1 MFDACE
7 VLMTYAVRD
16 LTQYDEFL
24 QVREVQQQ
32 IWGFTQGE
40 GLYPPMLKTAAENGG
55 TIIGAFDGPK
65 LIGFLF
71 GFLGLHADRRI
82 KLCSQTMGILPEYRN
97 KGVAATLKWAQ
108 RERVL
113 ANDIDLITWTYDP
126 LEAPNARLNLRT
138 LGGVARVYRQNIYGE
153 NFGALSTGLP
163 TDRFL
168 VEWWLKSDRV
178 QQRHDRTA
186 VEPIGID
193 SPIANACAGVTG
205 NRRITALDLN
215 LDAPIVRV
223 EIPNDLQAIK
233 KTNMA
238 LAQDWR
244 LKTRDLFE
252 AYFARGYEAI
262 DFVRAGEVWGP
273 ARATHNWYVL
283 QHAE

>member
-1 MFDACE
+1 MVF
-7 VLMTYAVRD
+7 AVRD
-16 LTQYDEFL
+16 LTKYEEFL

-55 TIIGAFDGPK
+55 TVIGAFDGAK
-65 LIGFLF
+65 MIGFLF
-71 GFLGLHADRRI
+71 GFIGLHADRRI

-108 RERVL
+108 RERAL
-113 ANDIDLITWTYDP
+113 ATEIDLITWTYDP
-126 LEAPNARLNLRT
+126 LEAPSARLNLHA
-138 LGGVARVYRQNIYGE
+138 LGGTAHVYKQNIYGE
-153 NFGALSTGLP
+153 NFGALGKGLP

-168 VEWWLKSDRV
+168 VEWWIKSDRV
-178 QQRHDRTA
+178 QQRHDRAA
-186 VEPIGID
+186 VEPIGVD
-193 SPIANACAGVTG
+193 SPIANACTGVTG
-205 NRRITALDLN
+205 DRRITAIDLN
-215 LDAPIVRV
+215 LDTPLIRV

-252 AYFARGYEAI
+252 AYFARGYEAV
-262 DFVRAGEVWGP
+262 DFVRAGEVWGA
-273 ARATHNWYVL
+273 ARAAHNWYVL
-283 QHAE
+283 RRSE

>member
-1 MFDACE
+1 MVF
-7 VLMTYAVRD
+7 AVRD
-16 LTQYDEFL
+16 LIHYDEFL

-55 TIIGAFDGPK
+55 TIIGAFDGGK
-65 LIGFLF
+65 MIGFLF
-71 GFLGLHADRRI
+71 GFLGLHTDRRL

-113 ANDIDLITWTYDP
+113 TNEIDLITWTYDP
-126 LEAPNARLNLRT
+126 LEAANARLNLRT
-138 LGGVARVYRQNIYGE
+138 LGGVARVYKQNVYGE
-153 NFGALSTGLP
+153 NFGALGKGLP

-168 VEWWLKSDRV
+168 VEWWIATERV
-178 QQRHDRTA
+178 QQRHDRA
-186 VEPIGID
+186 VVEPIGVD
-193 SPIANACAGVTG
+193 SPIVNACSGGTG
-205 NRRITALDLN
+205 DRHITAIDLT

-233 KTNMA
+233 QANMA

-252 AYFARGYEAI
+252 AYFSRGYEAI

-273 ARATHNWYVL
+273 ARAGHNWYVL
-283 QHAE
+283 RHVE

>member
-1 MFDACE
+1 MIF
-7 VLMTYAVRD
+7 AVRD
-16 LTQYDEFL
+16 LVKYEEFL

-55 TIIGAFDGPK
+55 TIIGAFDGGK

-71 GFLGLHADRRI
+71 GFLGLHPDRHL

-113 ANDIDLITWTYDP
+113 ANEIDLITWTYDP
-126 LEAPNARLNLRT
+126 LEAPNARLNLHT
-138 LGGVARVYRQNIYGE
+138 LGGVVRVYKQNIYGE
-153 NFGALSTGLP
+153 NFGALGKGLP
-163 TDRFL
+163 SDRFL
-168 VEWWLKSDRV
+168 VEWWIATERV
-178 QQRHDRTA
+178 QQRHDRAA
-186 VEPIGID
+186 VEPIGVD
-193 SPIANACAGVTG
+193 SPIANACTGVTG
-205 NRRITALDLN
+205 DRHITSIDLN

-233 KTNMA
+233 RSNMA
-238 LAQDWR
+238 LALDWR
-244 LKTRDLFE
+244 LKTRELFE
-252 AYFARGYEAI
+252 AYFARGYEVI

-273 ARATHNWYVL
+273 TRAARNWYVL
-283 QHAE
+283 QHVA

>member
-1 MFDACE
+1 MVF
-7 VLMTYAVRD
+7 AVRD
-16 LTQYDEFL
+16 LTKYDEFL
-24 QVREVQQQ
+24 QVREVQQH

-55 TIIGAFDGPK
+55 TIIGAFDGAK

-71 GFLGLHADRRI
+71 GFLGLHTDRRL

-153 NFGALSTGLP
+153 NFGALGKGLP

-168 VEWWLKSDRV
+168 VEWWIKSDRV
-178 QQRHDRTA
+178 QQRHDRAA
-186 VEPIGID
+186 VEPLGVD
-193 SPIANACAGVTG
+193 SPIANACSGVTG
-205 NRRITALDLN
+205 DRRITALDLN
-215 LDAPIVRV
+215 LDAPIIRA

-233 KTNMA
+233 KINIA

-244 LKTRDLFE
+244 ARTRDLFE
-252 AYFARGYEAI
+252 AYLARGYEAI

-273 ARATHNWYVL
+273 ARAAHNWYVL
-283 QHAE
+283 RHVE

>member
-1 MFDACE
+1 MVF
-7 VLMTYAVRD
+7 AVRD
-16 LTQYDEFL
+16 LTQYGEFL

-55 TIIGAFDGPK
+55 TIIGAFDGAK
-65 LIGFLF
+65 MIGFLF
-71 GFLGLHADRRI
+71 GFLGLHTDRQL

-113 ANDIDLITWTYDP
+113 ANEIDLITWTYDP
-126 LEAPNARLNLRT
+126 LEAPNARLNLHT
-138 LGGVARVYRQNIYGE
+138 LGGVARVYKENIYGE
-153 NFGALSTGLP
+153 NFGALGKGLP

-168 VEWWLKSDRV
+168 VEWWIASERV
-178 QQRHDRTA
+178 QQRHDRA
-186 VEPIGID
+186 VVEPLGVD
-193 SPIANACAGVTG
+193 SPIANACTGVTG
-205 NRRITALDLN
+205 DRHTTAIDLN
-215 LDAPIVRV
+215 LDAPIIRV

-233 KTNMA
+233 KANMT

-244 LKTRDLFE
+244 ARTRDLFE
-252 AYFARGYEAI
+252 AYFARSYKVI

-273 ARATHNWYVL
+273 ARAAHNWYVL
-283 QHAE
+283 QHSE

>member
-1 MFDACE
+1 MI
-7 VLMTYAVRD
+7 VAVRD
-16 LTQYDEFL
+16 LIKYDEFL

-32 IWGFTQGE
+32 IWGFTQSE

-55 TIIGAFDGPK
+55 TIIGAFDGGK

-71 GFLGLHADRRI
+71 GFVGLHTDRHL

-113 ANDIDLITWTYDP
+113 ANEIDLITWTYDP
-126 LEAPNARLNLRT
+126 LEAPNARLNLHT
-138 LGGVARVYRQNIYGE
+138 LGGVAHVYKQNIYGE
-153 NFGALSTGLP
+153 NFGALGKGLP

-168 VEWWLKSDRV
+168 VEWWIATERV
-178 QQRHDRTA
+178 QQRHDRAA
-186 VEPIGID
+186 VDPIGVD
-193 SPIANACAGVTG
+193 SPIVNACSGGTG
-205 NRRITALDLN
+205 DRHITSIDLN

-233 KTNMA
+233 QSNMA

-244 LKTRDLFE
+244 LKTRELFE
-252 AYFARGYEAI
+252 AYFARGYEVI
-262 DFVRAGEVWGP
+262 DFVRAGEVWG
-273 ARATHNWYVL
+273 ATRAVRNWYVL
-283 QHAE
+283 RHVA

>member
-1 MFDACE
+1 MIF
-7 VLMTYAVRD
+7 AVRD
-16 LTQYDEFL
+16 LTKYDEFL

-55 TIIGAFDGPK
+55 TIIGAFDGGQ

-71 GFLGLHADRRI
+71 GFLGLHDDRHL

-113 ANDIDLITWTYDP
+113 ANEIDLITWTYDP

-138 LGGVARVYRQNIYGE
+138 LGGVAHVYKQNIFGE
-153 NFGALSTGLP
+153 NFGALGKGLP
-163 TDRFL
+163 SDRFL
-168 VEWWLKSDRV
+168 VEWWIATERV
-178 QQRHDRTA
+178 RQRHDRIA
-186 VEPIGID
+186 VEPIGVD
-193 SPIANACAGVTG
+193 SPIVNACAGGTG
-205 NRRITALDLN
+205 DRRITALDLN
-215 LDAPIVRV
+215 LNAPIVRV

-238 LAQDWR
+238 LAQEWR
-244 LKTRDLFE
+244 MRTRELFE
-252 AYFARGYEAI
+252 AYFARGYEVI
-262 DFVRAGEVWGP
+262 DFVRVGEVWGETRA
-273 ARATHNWYVL
+273 ARNWYVL
-283 QHAE
+283 RHMA

>member
-1 MFDACE
+1 MI
-7 VLMTYAVRD
+7 YAVRD
-16 LTQYDEFL
+16 LTKYDEFL

-55 TIIGAFDGPK
+55 TIIGAFDGGK

-71 GFLGLHADRRI
+71 GFLGLHTDRHL

-113 ANDIDLITWTYDP
+113 ANEIDLITWTYDP

-138 LGGVARVYRQNIYGE
+138 LGGVAHVYKQNIYGE
-153 NFGALSTGLP
+153 NFGALGQGLP
-163 TDRFL
+163 SDRFV
-168 VEWWLKSDRV
+168 VEWWIATERV
-178 QQRHDRTA
+178 QQRHDRIA
-186 VEPIGID
+186 VEPIGVD
-193 SPIANACAGVTG
+193 SPIVNTCSGTTG
-205 NRRITALDLN
+205 ARHIESLALDL
-215 LDAPIVRV
+215 DVPIVRV

-233 KTNMA
+233 KANMPLA
-238 LAQDWR
+238 LEWR
-244 LKTRDLFE
+244 TKTRELFE
-252 AYFARGYEAI
+252 AYFARGYVAI

-273 ARATHNWYVL
+273 ERAAHNWYVL
-283 QHAE
+283 SKAESEES